1 MGAPIRPAHR
11 PAERLSVGPND
22 RPSDRSRP
30 LGVRLVIAVTT
41 LGLLLTGCSSSE
53 EEADAPSGAASGAPS
68 SGPPALRTDAAPGV
82 VSGRLDRQAGRR
94 VTRRATEVVDAWLDA
109 AYVGGDYPRA
119 EFRDAYPHFS
129 RGARRDARRDAALMS
144 NAAIGERVTSVRATK
159 RRLRVDVLAVKRRA
173 VGLTARFVLEMRVTG
188 EDLSKAERRQRVAG
202 SLFLTFRD
210 GGWTVFGYDVNR
222 GRA

>member
-1 MGAPIRPAHR
+1 M
-11 PAERLSVGPND
+11 
-22 RPSDRSRP
+22 
-30 LGVRLVIAVTT
+30 
-41 LGLLLTGCSSSE
+41 
-53 EEADAPSGAASGAPS
+53 
-68 SGPPALRTDAAPGV
+68 
-82 VSGRLDRQAGRR
+82 VSGRLDRKAGKR

-129 RGARRDARRDAALMS
+129 QGARRDARRDAALMS
-144 NAAIGERVTSVRATK
+144 NAAIGERVALVRATK
-159 RRLRVDVLAVKRRA
+159 RRLRVDVLAVERRA
-173 VGLTARFVLEMRVTG
+173 VGLTARFVLEMRLTG